1 MAYYQTNPNQ
11 PPVYNPQLGAQVYY
25 VQPTSPSQPLIVHNQ
40 VAYPTAAPEYS
51 IVVHEHHHRVHR
63 MASSSFI
70 LAICGLFFF
79 PGKISKFINN
89 LKLLI
94 ILLAILILFQR
105 GLNMLG
111 IFCVILIILRS
122 FNLFDQISVEVLPL
136 AFRLIIIFQY

>member
-79 PGKISKFINN
+79 PG
-89 LKLLI
+89 
-94 ILLAILILFQR
+94 ILSVLAIVFGGVALSKKDHLDFRSRRLAIWGLTVGIIGLIWAPLYLVF
-105 GLNMLG
+105 
-111 IFCVILIILRS
+111 F
-122 FNLFDQISVEVLPL
+122 FLPL
-136 AFRLIIIFQY
+136 VTYH